1 MQRPHIVRIG
11 LQVAY
16 GVVVGW
22 LILLILLVVTSPYAN
37 SAWYPLVYVQSS
49 AGGKIV
55 SVQSSAGGKIVSA
68 GPLMIATAF
77 ALGLF
82 SAFVVPRRYYGWIVL
97 VLVLALALVM
107 SLGGTAA
114 ACGILCPSTCANH
127 GAVVQSCSFKISW
140 LQLTVELNCLCQF
153 R

>member
-55 SVQSSAGGKIVSA
+55 SA

-82 SAFVVPRRYYGWIVL
+82 SAFVVPSRYYGWIVL

-114 ACGILCPSTCANH
+114 ACWILCPSTCASH